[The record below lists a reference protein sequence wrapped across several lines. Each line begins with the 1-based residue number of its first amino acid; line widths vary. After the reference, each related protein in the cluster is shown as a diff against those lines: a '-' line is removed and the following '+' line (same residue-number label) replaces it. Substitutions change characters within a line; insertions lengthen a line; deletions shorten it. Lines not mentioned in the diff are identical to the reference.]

1 MLQSI
6 VSRAM
11 KKGLTA
17 FTLSTLVLA
26 GAGNLA
32 LADTYKMKVGFL
44 TINDPIHAVGK
55 RFAEEV
61 SKRSEGRIATEVYP
75 AGQLGSAGR
84 QIEGMQFGTQEAFVT
99 PPNYLAGLNPGFQVL
114 DAPGIFESVEQAH
127 AAVTTPEFQE
137 IYLNLAKSAGVEV
150 GNLWVYGPTAIASVK
165 PLKTLDDLKGLK
177 VRVLATKLE
186 QELAAKLGMVGVSV
200 DFTQALSAIQTGTV
214 DAARTS
220 MVVMGGMKFYDTTKH
235 VFKDQTGM
243 VFGVV
248 TVSSTW
254 LQALP
259 EDLRTIVMEAAR
271 DIQDEATDIGI
282 EYAKKAD
289 KEWADAGVTIV
300 ELEPEARKELFATVS
315 PIGEQYLAENDKT
328 EPVWRALQNAL
339 KQVHTN

>member
-1 MLQSI
+1 MLKSV
-6 VSRAM
+6 VSRGVT
-11 KKGLTA
+11 KGLTA
-17 FTLSTLVLA
+17 FALSTMVLA
-26 GAGNLA
+26 GFGTMAMA
-32 LADTYKMKVGFL
+32 ETYKMKIGFL
-44 TINDPIHAVGK
+44 TINDPIHAVAKRFSEEVGK
-55 RFAEEV
+55 R
-61 SKRSEGRIATEVYP
+61 SDGRIEPEVYP

-114 DAPGIFESVEQAH
+114 DAPGIFKSVEQAH

-137 IYLNLAKSAGVEV
+137 IYLNMAKPAGVEV

-165 PLKTLDDLKGLK
+165 PLKNLDDLKGLK

-235 VFKDQTGM
+235 VFKDKTGM

-248 TVSSTW
+248 TVSSAW
-254 LQALP
+254 LDKLP

-271 DIQDEATDIGI
+271 DIQDEATEIGI

-289 KEWADAGVTIV
+289 KEWAAAGVTIV
-300 ELEPEARKELFATVS
+300 ELDPEAQQELFATVS
-315 PIGEQYLAENDKT
+315 PIGDKYLSENEKT
-328 EPVWRALQNAL
+328 EPVWQALQKA
-339 KQVHTN
+339 QHAVSTN